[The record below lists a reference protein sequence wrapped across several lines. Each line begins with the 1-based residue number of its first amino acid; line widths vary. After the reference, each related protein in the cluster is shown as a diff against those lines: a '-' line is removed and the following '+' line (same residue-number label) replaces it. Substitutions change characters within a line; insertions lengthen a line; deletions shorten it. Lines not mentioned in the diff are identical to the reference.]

1 MLEKTEHILIV
12 EKGAQK
18 FALDHEIPILPPSS
32 LREISS
38 LNSLK
43 SISESFEYEQEECE
57 IDELKNEKNEKNEK
71 NDKNENNEK
80 KKCDSNCVIY
90 RYGEGEVYP
99 HELYDDDID
108 IVDEPIILQVCFSFA
123 LLLLFIKNYHICRIV
138 FTEYQ

>member
-38 LNSLK
+38 LISFK

-57 IDELKNEKNEKNEK
+57 IEELKNEKNEKNE
-71 NDKNENNEK
+71 NNEK
-80 KKCDSNCVIY
+80 KNVIQ
-90 RYGEGEVYP
+90 VV
-99 HELYDDDID
+99 LYID
-108 IVDEPIILQVCFSFA
+108 MEKAKYILM
-123 LLLLFIKNYHICRIV
+123 NYMMMI
-138 FTEYQ
+138 

>member
-38 LNSLK
+38 LISFK

-57 IDELKNEKNEKNEK
+57 IEELKNEKNE
-71 NDKNENNEK
+71 KNENNEK
-80 KKCDSNCVIY
+80 KKCDSSCVIY

-108 IVDEPIILQVCFSFA
+108 IIDEPIILQVCFSCFC
-123 LLLLFIKNYHICRIV
+123 FS
-138 FTEYQ
+138 